1 MDRIDIFLPVAEI
14 DYKKLSDKIPEGTDT
29 SKNIRD
35 RVLKAREIQTARFA
49 DPPSLSGATARRRKI
64 NTNSEMSAKD
74 LEKFAPLGEKP
85 TFACGLWRGEG
96 KTSSILRRPEWDYHL
111 ERITEL

>member
-1 MDRIDIFLPVAEI
+1 MKAKLVLFLFSNPN
-14 DYKKLSDKIPEGTDT
+14 KKLSDKIPEGMET

-74 LEKFAPLGEKP
+74 LEKFAPLGEKDHP
-85 TFACGLWRGEG
+85 SPAGYGVAREKSPQFRRDENGSFTARV
-96 KTSSILRRPEWDYHL
+96 SSHH
-111 ERITEL
+111 